1 MTHTPQSAES
11 MQDSAVQHKSGW
23 PFGLFFLLG
32 VAALVVSFAGLK
44 TMASVIGPTF
54 LALSLVIAVRPIR
67 EWLVKKRV
75 PTFLAA
81 MITLLVLIG
90 LLVTLIGSLTY
101 SVFALV
107 EILPQYSQK
116 FQSLYDESL
125 GWITSTFGV
134 SQNQISDQSMS
145 FLEPSKIMN
154 WLTTFLNGLSAT
166 GSGFFLLVMVM
177 VFLVVDSAIISGRG
191 AYLRNHRPHLASA
204 LADFQHRTNRYW
216 VVNTVFGLI
225 VAVINVVALM
235 ILGVPLAIVWGIFS
249 FVTNY
254 IPNIG
259 FVLGMIP
266 PALVALLDGDVTTMI
281 WVIVLFSVINFTM
294 QQIVQPKIT
303 GDAVGLNTTVTF
315 LSLIIWSMIIGPLGA
330 ILAVPLTLFF
340 KAIVLD
346 SDPRAHWISVF
357 FTTNFAKVNPA
368 EEKTIS
374 SKEFERA
381 KKEEKMAEKEQEV
394 ETSK

>member
-90 LLVTLIGSLTY
+90 LLVALIGSLTY

-177 VFLVVDSAIISGRG
+177 AFLVVDSAIISGRG

-346 SDPRAHWISVF
+346 SDPRTHWISVF

-368 EEKTIS
+368 EVKTIS

>member
-23 PFGLFFLLG
+23 PFGLLFLLG

-81 MITLLVLIG
+81 MITLLILIG

-116 FQSLYDESL
+116 FQSLYDQSL

-166 GSGFFLLVMVM
+166 GSGL
-177 VFLVVDSAIISGRG
+177 
-191 AYLRNHRPHLASA
+191 
-204 LADFQHRTNRYW
+204 
-216 VVNTVFGLI
+216 
-225 VAVINVVALM
+225 
-235 ILGVPLAIVWGIFS
+235 
-249 FVTNY
+249 
-254 IPNIG
+254 
-259 FVLGMIP
+259 
-266 PALVALLDGDVTTMI
+266 
-281 WVIVLFSVINFTM
+281 
-294 QQIVQPKIT
+294 
-303 GDAVGLNTTVTF
+303 F
-315 LSLIIWSMIIGPLGA
+315 LSLIHI
-330 ILAVPLTLFF
+330 
-340 KAIVLD
+340 
-346 SDPRAHWISVF
+346 
-357 FTTNFAKVNPA
+357 
-368 EEKTIS
+368 
-374 SKEFERA
+374 
-381 KKEEKMAEKEQEV
+381 
-394 ETSK
+394 